1 MDAPTAH
8 LKPRPT
14 VVEKARNASITKQTM
29 TNYAQTAT

>member
-14 VVEKARNASITKQTM
+14 VAEKARNASITKQTI